1 MAEKPSHA
9 MLEIHGHFHVL
20 DSSSRLT
27 AAASRVPAYKIH
39 IQGAHALAE
48 RADVLISLFQ
58 VESWLRDISLKHG
71 AFCVNRND
79 FIVVFSPNFQ
89 GDWSNGD
96 ETALTNVQACSSVTQ
111 TPGSSVTFEPQGVTS
126 FALHG
131 HFPPDPTTISA
142 ELDGVKIALAPLTTA
157 NTADCNEVLYN
168 IALPPTL
175 HNLTFT
181 FTGPASNN
189 NFFALHAAA
198 ARPST
203 TTTVTSSTTANA
215 TSASSASVIPSSA
228 SSASLI
234 PSSASSASVIPSST
248 SSALP
253 VIDTEPQSSHSK
265 TRAKL
270 GGAIGSTAPAPG
282 ASPDHEF
289 VFLPLFAPITF
300 RGKKL
305 QNVQIT
311 IVLEAANLAVTDNIP
326 RAPSTYELTPTRSRH
341 DVQVAWKVITLC
353 EGKLVLTVSS
363 SYLLLDSRGKGS
375 DPDSLTERLR
385 TVVTKTI
392 QYWKPAKLRDRK
404 LAATVLA
411 KNAAG
416 IPQAFAL
423 GICLFAYLILPDI
436 ELRLSG
442 TYHVKPS
449 HSFSPFLVIREVQ
462 YRDGQLCT
470 APQCGDLR
478 INAYITENIQ
488 ERQILYDEFYDSE
501 PSCPIVSAEPPSTAG
516 EEEESDL
523 APGPTDEEDVD
534 ESRKIFTPV
543 LLGESGKLVSTLQQR
558 TQWHLVE
565 ERGELRLIVGNE
577 EV

>member
-1 MAEKPSHA
+1 MLPSYFPLFLLFA
-9 MLEIHGHFHVL
+9 SLSDAQVL
-20 DSSSRLT
+20 
-27 AAASRVPAYKIH
+27 
-39 IQGAHALAE
+39 
-48 RADVLISLFQ
+48 
-58 VESWLRDISLKHG
+58 
-71 AFCVNRND
+71 
-79 FIVVFSPNFQ
+79 FSPNFQ
-89 GDWSNGD
+89 GDWSNGN
-96 ETALTNVQACSSVTQ
+96 ETALPNVQACGSVTQ
-111 TPGSSVTFEPQGVTS
+111 TPGSSVTFEPQDVIS

-131 HFPPDPTTISA
+131 HFPPDPNTISA
-142 ELDGVKIALAPLTTA
+142 ELDGVTIALAPLTTA
-157 NTADCNEVLYN
+157 NTADCNDVLYN
-168 IALPPTL
+168 FALSPTL

-203 TTTVTSSTTANA
+203 TAAVTSSTTADA
-215 TSASSASVIPSSA
+215 TGASSATVIPSSASSASVIPSSA
-228 SSASLI
+228 SSASVI
-234 PSSASSASVIPSST
+234 PSSASSA
-248 SSALP
+248 LP
-253 VIDTEPQSSHSK
+253 AIDTQPQSSHSK
-265 TRAKL
+265 TGAKL
-270 GGAIGSTAPAPG
+270 GGAIGSTVSLVAILAAVAAYLSLKAPAPG

-289 VFLPLFAPITF
+289 VFLPLVAPITF

-311 IVLEAANLAVTDNIP
+311 IVLKAAELAVTDKIP
-326 RAPSTYELTPTRSRH
+326 GAPSTHELTTT
-341 DVQVAWKVITLC
+341 QVAWKVITLSV
-353 EGKLVLTVSS
+353 GKDPIVIRLPKDLGFGGVNDSKGI
-363 SYLLLDSRGKGS
+363 LD
-375 DPDSLTERLR
+375 DDLFCFAPLR

-423 GICLFAYLILPDI
+423 G
-436 ELRLSG
+436 

-462 YRDGQLCT
+462 DSQLCT

-488 ERQILYDEFYDSE
+488 ERQILHDEFYDSE
-501 PSCPIVSAEPPSTAG
+501 PRRPIVSPDAPSPAG

-523 APGPTDEEDVD
+523 APGPTDEEDAD

-543 LLGESGKLVSTLQQR
+543 LLGESGKLVSDLKQR
-558 TQWHLVE
+558 TQWRLAE
-565 ERGELRLIVGNE
+565 ERGDLRLILGNE